1 MSTDKKFKPR
11 NTGEPSRRRPVSK
24 LRLLKPQSE
33 CCTTDLITEL
43 SHEVKVMLRGQKRR
57 REREDGHSDDSP
69 EAA

>member
-1 MSTDKKFKPR
+1 MSTNKTPKPR
-11 NTGEPSRRRPVSK
+11 RAGEPVCQQPKPK

-33 CCTTDLITEL
+33 CSTTDLIAEL

-57 REREDGHSDDSP
+57 REARADDDSP